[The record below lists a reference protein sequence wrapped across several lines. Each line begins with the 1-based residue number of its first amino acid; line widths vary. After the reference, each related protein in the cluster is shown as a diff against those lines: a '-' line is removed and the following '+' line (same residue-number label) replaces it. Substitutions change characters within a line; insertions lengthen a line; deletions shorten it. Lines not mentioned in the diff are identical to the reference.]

1 MNPTI
6 TDPERIKKVLEQY
19 ERKRKKEK
27 DRYQLIKDTDDFKNK
42 NRERARN
49 YYGLNKENKKEK
61 YEQDKD
67 FLSARSQYYYYRR
80 NDKLHIF
87 KEKYPNK
94 VELLN
99 ERNIIF

>member
-1 MNPTI
+1 MSEI

>member
-27 DRYQLIKDTDDFKNK
+27 DRYQLIKDTEDFKNK

-49 YYGLNKENKKEK
+49 HYGLNKENKKEK
-61 YEQDKD
+61 YENDKD

-80 NDKLHIF
+80 NDKLEIF

-94 VELLN
+94 VELLSQ
-99 ERNIIF
+99 RNIIF